1 MIANKSIDLEFLK
14 SGSNKM
20 NVIPIALALISVST
34 IARAENT
41 RIFNYIE
48 RSKNSN
54 IIFQVVCRRTGSQRG
69 TCNVKTA
76 TIHASKTEA
85 KLFACSILTRD
96 LFKEIPVKV
105 SSNGNVFTYTA
116 TGGVCQVTNSYEFSA
131 QGMKQL
137 KLVPLTAPREFCTP
151 GNKEYFAEAIES
163 APGAISVFKG
173 LPFDGCSTID
183 VIIDG
188 E

>member
-1 MIANKSIDLEFLK
+1 MKI
-14 SGSNKM
+14 
-20 NVIPIALALISVST
+20 IPIALALISVST
-34 IARAENT
+34 IARADNT
-41 RIFNYIE
+41 RVFNYLE
-48 RSKNSN
+48 RGKNSN
-54 IIFQVVCRRTGSQRG
+54 IIFQVVCRKTGALRG
-69 TCNVKTA
+69 KCNVKTA
-76 TIHASKTEA
+76 TIHNSKTES
-85 KLFACSILTRD
+85 KLFACSISTRD

-105 SSNGNVFTYTA
+105 SANGKVFTHTSTA
-116 TGGVCQVTNSYEFSA
+116 GDCQVTNSYEFSA

-163 APGAISVFKG
+163 ASGAISVFKG